1 MSVMNQRPEEEVFE
15 KVSLLKSIAPSLNPC
30 TKMTGAQKII
40 PHLPGSSMQEKFR
53 QMIQILE
60 TDTKYQDEYELF
72 VKSVSY
78 AAEGYG

>member
-1 MSVMNQRPEEEVFE
+1 MVLNAESMHEDERRSKNN
-15 KVSLLKSIAPSLNPC
+15 PSF
-30 TKMTGAQKII
+30 A
-40 PHLPGSSMQEKFR
+40 GSSMQEKFR

-78 AAEGYG
+78 AAEGEVPDFAEAVRAVRILVQLI